1 MGECVFKLIING
13 NSLTLKNR
21 FGDIPHWVFVSHPY
35 LKELPNMQDH
45 MSMHN
50 KPAPAPAVSSEE
62 SNENEKVVSQESE
75 ESNESTEDENE
86 EYLKELEEKLAMKK
100 LIQKYLHN

>member
-1 MGECVFKLIING
+1 MPE
-13 NSLTLKNR
+13 
-21 FGDIPHWVFVSHPY
+21 DISQVPSEN

-75 ESNESTEDENE
+75 ESTNTSDPDISSNKYPYAKVMNYKSEF
-86 EYLKELEEKLAMKK
+86 LKNS
-100 LIQKYLHN
+100 QWHNTSII

>member
-1 MGECVFKLIING
+1 MPE
-13 NSLTLKNR
+13 
-21 FGDIPHWVFVSHPY
+21 DISQVPLEN

-50 KPAPAPAVSSEE
+50 KAAPAPAASSEE
-62 SNENEKVVSQESE
+62 SDENEKVVSQESE

>member
-1 MGECVFKLIING
+1 M
-13 NSLTLKNR
+13 NSKGLDLTNMPE
-21 FGDIPHWVFVSHPY
+21 DISQVPSEN

-50 KPAPAPAVSSEE
+50 KPAPAPAASSEE
-62 SNENEKVVSQESE
+62 SNENDKIESQESE

-100 LIQKYLHN
+100 LIQKYLHY